1 MTASYSV
8 QSLLQLLALCVK
20 TLEPLID
27 EELNMVE
34 EVEKMEVF
42 FSQTLAVL
50 YKTLW
55 YVNIVN
61 YTQCVKPYKIMVTV
75 YLNKIKTMWK

>member
-8 QSLLQLLALCVK
+8 QPLLQSLALCVK
-20 TLEPLID
+20 TLEPLVD
-27 EELNMVE
+27 EELNVVE

-61 YTQCVKPYKIMVTV
+61 VSNHTK
-75 YLNKIKTMWK
+75 